1 MNLNTGT
8 TQGQLRSYVERQERL
23 NDEAKKTRDDI
34 KELKAEITGNG
45 YCAKTIAAI
54 VKRRAEDVGKLA
66 EADAIM
72 ALYTEVMIG

>member
-1 MNLNTGT
+1 MT
-8 TQGQLRSYVERQERL
+8 TTATESQLRSYVDRMENL
-23 NDEAKKTRDDI
+23 NYAAKVVSDDK
-34 KELKAEITGNG
+34 KELNAEIKGQG
-45 YCAKTIAAI
+45 YCSKTIAAI